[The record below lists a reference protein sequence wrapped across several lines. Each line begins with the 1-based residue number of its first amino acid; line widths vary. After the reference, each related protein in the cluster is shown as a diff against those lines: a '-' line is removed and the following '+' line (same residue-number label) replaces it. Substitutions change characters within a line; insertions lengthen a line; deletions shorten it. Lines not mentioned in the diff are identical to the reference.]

1 MLLTVVTPLG
11 WVDSEAAENVHHMA
25 LVVAQLV
32 EQSLPTPEVRGSDP
46 VIHRQTIIS
55 DIYLFTLNCIEKI
68 QIKKT
73 RPRMAH
79 FI

>member
-25 LVVAQLV
+25 LGVAQLV

-46 VIHRQTIIS
+46 VIGKL
-55 DIYLFTLNCIEKI
+55 LFRT
-68 QIKKT
+68 
-73 RPRMAH
+73 
-79 FI
+79 FICLLSTVLKRLK